1 MLGPECIWPGAPV
14 QLGPSSAGEV
24 EATQEP
30 QVPTYLFQ
38 FGMHRSPESWNP
50 ESLRWQR
57 PHFQTG
63 LTLQLSRGPRAVRG
77 QAGHWTWRGH
87 HCYGHLIA
95 HCALGTREDTSQD
108 TVRTQLL
115 RAGGQLQSDC
125 LHKATQWIVDG
136 IPPRP
141 CLFMRQMNRPVGI
154 RSTARI

>member
-1 MLGPECIWPGAPV
+1 MHLVLGPEHIWPGAPV

-30 QVPTYLFQ
+30 QVPIYLFQ

-77 QAGHWTWRGH
+77 QADHWTWRGY
-87 HCYGHLIA
+87 HCYGHLTA
-95 HCALGTREDTSQD
+95 HLALGTREDTSQD

-115 RAGGQLQSDC
+115 RAGGSCKVTVCTKPLSG
-125 LHKATQWIVDG
+125 QWMAFLPD
-136 IPPRP
+136 PAFS
-141 CLFMRQMNRPVGI
+141 C
-154 RSTARI
+154 AK